1 MDVMR
6 TVSRIDNKPSSP
18 IFKKD
23 NMNNS
28 KRIAQICAE
37 IQDLEYT
44 EKMDIFARKHQIRM
58 EINELKEELRDLY
71 SENFEQYLS

>member
-1 MDVMR
+1 
-6 TVSRIDNKPSSP
+6 
-18 IFKKD
+18 
-23 NMNNS
+23 MNNS

-37 IQDLEYT
+37 IEELEYA

-71 SENFEQYLS
+71 SEDFEQYLS